1 MSRYAKGCKL
11 SEIPKA
17 TEVPAVDLTK
27 ILAVDSS
34 NPFIRALR
42 IQQGFLKAETL
53 PTDLRAIV
61 PRQPSEEK

>member
-17 TEVPAVDLTK
+17 AEVPAVDLTK
-27 ILAVDSS
+27 ILAIDSS

-53 PTDLRAIV
+53 PPALRTIV
-61 PRQPSEEK
+61 PRQPTEEK